1 MNPPAKE
8 KEEEEEVDF
17 DQQPCS
23 DLSNYENPY
32 KKKFRPL
39 YKEQSTD
46 NLYMKANY
54 NTTFIGMES
63 TDVAAACQVLNYSRI
78 LQFS

>member
-1 MNPPAKE
+1 MNPPAEE
-8 KEEEEEVDF
+8 KEEEEVDF

-54 NTTFIGMES
+54 NTTFIGM
-63 TDVAAACQVLNYSRI
+63 DNIDIAAVCQVLIYMM
-78 LQFS
+78 LKFS